1 MGDEAGPS
9 GVWDCACECRAGA
22 LPGGS
27 GSAPWHPLRPWMD
40 GDTAW
45 LCVPTALAG
54 LLDEL
59 RASGPGTVARTRRP
73 VRRARALAGLAD
85 FAARPVHVHGL

>member
-1 MGDEAGPS
+1 MGNEAGPS
-9 GVWDCACECRAGA
+9 GVWDCAYECRAGA

-27 GSAPWHPLRPWMD
+27 GSAPRHPLRPWLD

-59 RASGPGTVARTRRP
+59 RASGLGTAARTRRP
-73 VRRARALAGLAD
+73 VRRVRALAGLASRRGRFMFMD
-85 FAARPVHVHGL
+85 

>member
-1 MGDEAGPS
+1 
-9 GVWDCACECRAGA
+9 
-22 LPGGS
+22 
-27 GSAPWHPLRPWMD
+27 MD

-59 RASGPGTVARTRRP
+59 RASGPGTAARTRRP
-73 VRRARALAGLAD
+73 VRRVRALAGLAGI
-85 FAARPVHVHGL
+85 AARPVHGLGVDTPAPITGDVQRCDCCVAIREEGQ

>member
-1 MGDEAGPS
+1 
-9 GVWDCACECRAGA
+9 
-22 LPGGS
+22 
-27 GSAPWHPLRPWMD
+27 MD

-59 RASGPGTVARTRRP
+59 RASGPGTIARTCRP
-73 VRRARALAGLAD
+73 VRRVRAMAGLAG
-85 FAARPVHVHGL
+85 FAARPVHVHGLGGETPRPAGLACAYRERTPRVATAVLI